1 MGEGEVG
8 IKSLSGGLQSIL
20 LFLSICAIVVPCTL
34 GFVNLDKRQDIL
46 ETNHNSHVAKDEG
59 LWNKVHDDIDDN
71 AGSIHQLELQNTR
84 LETQFA
90 EIMRRLDELS
100 LKLDKFEVMD

>member
-8 IKSLSGGLQSIL
+8 IKQLNLGLQVIL
-20 LFLSICAIVVPCTL
+20 LFLSICAVVVPCTL
-34 GFVNLDKRQDIL
+34 GFVNLDKRQDLL
-46 ETNHNSHVAKDEG
+46 ETNHNTHVVKDESN
-59 LWNKVHDDIDDN
+59 WNKVHEDIDTNRDDI
-71 AGSIHQLELQNTR
+71 HMLELQNTR

-100 LKLDKFEVMD
+100 LKLDKFEVTE